1 MLKEGPRPQISQVS
15 AGTGVPQLGS
25 LHHILCVPCGQHFGD
40 APAWPWA
47 GAAGKEGRDGGG
59 LWLFAPLQS
68 IMRGGKMLTSGFP
81 LLLALSFPPGAFL
94 TIPCAAN
101 KMS

>member
-25 LHHILCVPCGQHFGD
+25 LHHILCMPCGQHFGD

-47 GAAGKEGRDGGG
+47 GAAGKEGREGGSLAFCPPLEHYEG
-59 LWLFAPLQS
+59 WENADLWFSTSSCSFLPSRGFSHHPLRS
-68 IMRGGKMLTSGFP
+68 K
-81 LLLALSFPPGAFL
+81 
-94 TIPCAAN
+94 
-101 KMS
+101 